1 MTNIDNDPR
10 SSCWLHA
17 KNLAVHLYNVSQNGN
32 LNHDSYLQNQLRKT
46 AVLVATHIS
55 AGKNEKRSKDL
66 LDSFHLAASLA
77 EELRTQ
83 LAISRDIGYLS
94 EGDFLDLED
103 RTIRLI
109 SQIGGLIES
118 RGQDDRE

>member
-1 MTNIDNDPR
+1 MINKMKDLKLN
-10 SSCWLHA
+10 CWLEA
-17 KNLAVHLYNVSQNGN
+17 KDLAVRLYNVSQNGN
-32 LNHDSYLQNQLRKT
+32 LNHDSYLQNQMRKT
-46 AVLVATHIS
+46 AVLVASHI
-55 AGKNEKRSKDL
+55 AAENNEKRSNKIAGGFL
-66 LDSFHLAASLA
+66 SAESFA

-109 SQIGGLIES
+109 SQIGSLIES
-118 RGQDDRE
+118 RD